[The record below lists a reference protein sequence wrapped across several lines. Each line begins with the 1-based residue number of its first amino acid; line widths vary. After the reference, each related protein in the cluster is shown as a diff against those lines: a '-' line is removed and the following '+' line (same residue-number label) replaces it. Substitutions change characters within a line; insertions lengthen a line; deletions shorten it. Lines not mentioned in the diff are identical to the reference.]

1 MHEDMTRLPVKIT
14 VINKSLPLRCKKYL
28 SEMVRYFIGFH
39 TINSTLHGR
48 LGIDPSEKCNI
59 YLFIYLYF
67 ICHTDKLHDNNIQKR
82 FKNNGEEAKRKLYS
96 LCLVSYNFSK
106 MR

>member
-1 MHEDMTRLPVKIT
+1 MAAWVSTQAKS
-14 VINKSLPLRCKKYL
+14 VI
-28 SEMVRYFIGFH
+28 F
-39 TINSTLHGR
+39 
-48 LGIDPSEKCNI
+48 I